1 MDFELSSDQQMLR
14 DSAHRYLQDAYPY
27 ERHRCIVREGGY
39 SAQVW
44 RDFAQFGWLG
54 ATLPEASGGYGG
66 PVEAAILMEAFGRHR
81 VVEPFVWTIVMGG
94 QLLRHG
100 ALSGRRETL
109 IQRLIEGQLHLA
121 WAVPEGDA
129 GQDFNR
135 IESKATP
142 LGAGWKLEGRK
153 AVVCNGGVA
162 DMAFVTARLQDG
174 IGLFLL
180 DAGMPGLAWRRFQC
194 NDGSAAAELTLHGV
208 EVGRDSLIAS
218 GPDAIDLLDLASD
231 HGCAALCAE
240 VVGSCAYLV
249 QTTSEYLKTREQ
261 YGAPLARFQVLQ
273 HRLADMYVAVE
284 LARSMAWVAAC
295 ALEHPVGQRRRDVSS
310 ARVQAIRCA
319 RLVGREAV
327 QLHGGMGMSEEL
339 DVSAHF
345 KRLMLSTLLLG
356 DETHHLRRM
365 GAQDGR

>member
-1 MDFELSSDQQMLR
+1 VDFELSSDQQMLR
-14 DSAHRYLQDAYPY
+14 DSVHRYLQDAYSY
-27 ERHRCIVREGGY
+27 ERQRRIVGEGGC
-39 SAQVW
+39 SSVVW
-44 RDFAQFGWLG
+44 GDFAQFGWLG
-54 ATLPEASGGYGG
+54 ATLPEALGGYGG

-81 VVEPFVWTIVMGG
+81 VVEPFVWTIIMGG

-100 ALSGRRETL
+100 TSEDRRDTL
-109 IQRLIEGQLHLA
+109 IHRLIEGRLQLA

-129 GQDFNR
+129 GQDFTQV
-135 IESKATP
+135 ESKAMP
-142 LGAGWKLEGRK
+142 LGSGWTLQGRK
-153 AVVCNGGVA
+153 PVVCNGGVA
-162 DMAFVTARLQDG
+162 DMAFVTARLDEG
-174 IGLFLL
+174 IALFLI
-180 DAGMPGLAWRRFQC
+180 DAGTPGMAWRRFQC
-194 NDGSAAAELTLHGV
+194 NDGSAAAELTLNDVQVAGA
-208 EVGRDSLIAS
+208 SLIAS
-218 GPDAIDLLDLASD
+218 GADALDLLELATD

-249 QTTSEYLKTREQ
+249 QATSEYLKTREQ

-284 LARSMAWVAAC
+284 LARSMAWVAAV
-295 ALEHPVGQRRRDVSS
+295 ALEQPAAQRRRDVSA

-319 RLVGREAV
+319 RLVGRDAV

-365 GAQDGR
+365 SAQEGS